1 MTTRPAAPPP
11 LDMSNPFA
19 HRTMSERVPRILR
32 AVLETNPDYAPSIQ
46 RAVERL
52 RQNVLDG
59 APIPMPGAD
68 PLPSPDYDDWAGQV
82 EAQRARVQPLTWQHT
97 EWYFAEM
104 FVYRLLSDAVRWTET
119 GRDPFG
125 PQKQAELDGDRL
137 WAALDSIL
145 VADVSETERL
155 AFLLLA
161 ALWGNRVDLSHKAG
175 DLAGQSASDD
185 DLLVD
190 DRAALVDYLR
200 SAPDEPDRPVH
211 LVLDNAGL
219 ELASDLALVD
229 GLIAAGN
236 RVVLH
241 AKPYPMF
248 VSDAT
253 IPDVWRTLDA
263 LDRCADRERA
273 LAQRLR
279 QAWAEDR
286 LRLVAPQV
294 WASGRFLWDMPP
306 AFRDALSRARV
317 VLVKGDR
324 NYRQLTGDAIWDEFV
339 SFADALSYFPTPLV
353 ALRTLKSDG
362 LVGVD
367 AQRIRAL
374 DTQADDWRVSG
385 QYGVIQ
391 AAGFPAPQV

>member
-1 MTTRPAAPPP
+1 MTTRPIAPPP
-11 LDMSNPFA
+11 LDMTNAFA

-32 AVLETNPDYAPSIQ
+32 VVLETNPDYPPAIQ

-52 RQNVLDG
+52 RQDLLDD
-59 APIPMPGAD
+59 APIP
-68 PLPSPDYDDWAGQV
+68 PLSAEPVPPPDYADWTDLHREHQ
-82 EAQRARVQPLTWQHT
+82 ARIQPLTWQHT

-104 FVYRLLSDAVRWTET
+104 FVYRLLSDAVRWAET
-119 GRDPFG
+119 GRDPFA

-137 WAALDSIL
+137 WAALDSVL
-145 VADVSETERL
+145 AADVPEADRL
-155 AFLLLA
+155 CFLLAA
-161 ALWGNRVDLSHKAG
+161 ALWGNRADLSHKAG
-175 DLAGQSASDD
+175 DLAGQSVSDD

-190 DRAALVDYLR
+190 DRRVLVEYLQAAP
-200 SAPDEPDRPVH
+200 AEPDRPVH

-229 GLIAAGN
+229 ALLAMGN
-236 RVVLH
+236 RVVIH

-253 IPDVWRTLDA
+253 ISDVWRTLDA
-263 LDRCADRERA
+263 LDRGEDRERA
-273 LAQRLR
+273 LVQRLR
-279 QAWAEDR
+279 QAWADGR
-286 LRLVAPQV
+286 LRLVAPLV

-306 AFRDALSRARV
+306 AFRETLSRARA

-324 NYRQLTGDAIWDEFV
+324 NYRQLTGDAIWDGAV
-339 SFADALSYFPTPLV
+339 SFAEAVSYFPAPLV
-353 ALRTLKSDG
+353 VLRTLKSDG

-367 AQRIRAL
+367 PDRVRTLDAQE
-374 DTQADDWRVSG
+374 DDWRVSG

-391 AAGFPAPQV
+391 AAGFPAP